1 MHSPRHHLLRTLRG
15 IAALVVAILALL
27 ATPAEARKFGD
38 EQLYQHVAHRVASG
52 QGYYDAVAIEH
63 RAHGF
68 SVRPVIAVRPPVLAY
83 LDAWLPLEILA
94 LAALA
99 LCIAAWASIPGLT
112 LPERVAVSALLLA
125 GGWLAFMGWYAHVHE
140 FWAGLLL
147 AISIAI
153 YRPERWWPSLILA
166 TLAVL
171 IRELA
176 LPFILLAGTFAVFLR
191 RWTEAAAW
199 AGVVALFA
207 AYMAFHAWRVTLIPA
222 DTDPVTSGWLTP
234 DLAKTRWIIQY
245 SLLRIFPEASQVVL
259 AAAGLF
265 GWLGLNSRYG
275 AFAFLYLAG
284 MTLLIIV
291 GSRADNLYWT
301 FMLLPV
307 WFGGFAFWPR
317 LITRVARHATMRIS
331 TQAP

>member
-1 MHSPRHHLLRTLRG
+1 MRSSRRHPLRTLRG
-15 IAALVVAILALL
+15 IAALAVCILALL
-27 ATPAEARKFGD
+27 ATPAQARKFGD
-38 EQLYQHVAHRVASG
+38 EQLYRHVAQRVASG

-83 LDAWLPLEILA
+83 LDAWLPLETLA
-94 LAALA
+94 PIVLA
-99 LCIAAWASIPGLT
+99 LCIAAWAAIPGLA
-112 LPERVAVSALLLA
+112 LPERVAVSVLLLA

-153 YRPERWWPSLILA
+153 YRPERWWPSLVVA
-166 TLAVL
+166 TLAVS

-176 LPFILLAGTFAVFLR
+176 LPFVLLAGAFAVFLR

-207 AYMAFHAWRVTLIPA
+207 IYMAFHAWRVSLIPA
-222 DTDPVTSGWLTP
+222 GADPVTSGWLTP
-234 DLAKTRWIIQY
+234 DWAKSRWIVQY
-245 SLLRIFPEASQVVL
+245 SLLRVFPEASQLAL

-265 GWLGLNSRYG
+265 GWLGLKGRYG

-284 MTLLIIV
+284 MALLIVV

-301 FMLLPV
+301 FMLLPA

-317 LITRVARHATMRIS
+317 LMARLAHRATAA
-331 TQAP
+331 TGQA